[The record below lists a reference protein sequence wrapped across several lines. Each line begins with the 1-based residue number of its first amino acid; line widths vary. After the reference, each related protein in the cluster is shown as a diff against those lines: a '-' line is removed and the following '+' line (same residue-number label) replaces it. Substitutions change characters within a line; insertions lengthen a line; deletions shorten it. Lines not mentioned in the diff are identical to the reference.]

1 MVSIGETPFGVVVR
15 SRDRP
20 RLPNGVP
27 GKRAVQA
34 RIAARAGPAHGER
47 GRAGTVRA
55 VIDPVFRL
63 VAPPSALAGAPAGWV
78 PELLEQGEL
87 ALAPDGGGLDA
98 IDAVARALGRPAVAV
113 LRREE
118 THAAGETSVREFASD
133 LALVWIAPA
142 FGDDART
149 WARDRAPMTLL
160 VEHDGALP
168 ESELRR
174 IERFVAILG
183 RQAE

>member
-1 MVSIGETPFGVVVR
+1 
-15 SRDRP
+15 
-20 RLPNGVP
+20 
-27 GKRAVQA
+27 
-34 RIAARAGPAHGER
+34 
-47 GRAGTVRA
+47 

-63 VAPPSALAGAPAGWV
+63 AAPPSALDGAPAGWAT
-78 PELLEQGEL
+78 ELLGQGEL
-87 ALAPDGGGLDA
+87 ALSVDAGGLDA

-118 THAAGETSVREFASD
+118 TTAAAETSVREFAAG

-142 FGDDART
+142 FGDDARA

-160 VEHDGALP
+160 VEHDGPLP
-168 ESELRR
+168 EEERRR